1 MNHFFRQMLGFA
13 ALLCS
18 LPGCGSDGMDSA
30 SGTDGSLGAPN
41 PAPLTSDAQTPPNS
55 DGKAVEAWLAA
66 GSYLGW
72 SCELQPHAQ
81 MKVSPHGQNKI
92 CSNELESKF
101 AGAAGS
107 ERPVGSAAVKEL
119 YDDSATLVGYAVA
132 VKVKPASD
140 SGAGWYW
147 YERVPLSSPVP
158 HDSKGVVADGLGS
171 KGAAQTICVG
181 CHGAAALDDT
191 HTVIGSGDFVY
202 DQIPAR

>member
-1 MNHFFRQMLGFA
+1 MYFSRHVLAFV
-13 ALLCS
+13 ALLGS
-18 LPGCGSDGMDSA
+18 LPACGSDGMDNT
-30 SGTDGSLGAPN
+30 SGTDSSLGAPN

-132 VKVKPASD
+132 VKVK
-140 SGAGWYW
+140 
-147 YERVPLSSPVP
+147 RSS
-158 HDSKGVVADGLGS
+158 
-171 KGAAQTICVG
+171 
-181 CHGAAALDDT
+181 
-191 HTVIGSGDFVY
+191 
-202 DQIPAR
+202 